1 MATFVRTFAQMFFL
15 GRGFNNHS
23 PPNDCLI
30 PVPEKSFRMFDAAKI
45 APSQIDY
52 TGIGDTMVAP

>member
-1 MATFVRTFAQMFFL
+1 MTTFAPTFAQMIVL
-15 GRGFNNHS
+15 GRGLDNHS
-23 PPNDCLI
+23 APNDYLI

-52 TGIGDTMVAP
+52 PGIGDTMVAT

>member
-1 MATFVRTFAQMFFL
+1 MTTFVRTFAQMIFL
-15 GRGFNNHS
+15 GRGLNNHS
-23 PPNDCLI
+23 EPNDYLI

-52 TGIGDTMVAP
+52 HGIGDTMMAP